1 MRSPSRPSDHNRP
14 PTTSNTQRAARTGQT
29 VHAAAPGRTSLR
41 WLTRSLSAAKS
52 SLLSPPVR
60 ASLLFWYSR
69 DSAAARRVCACV
81 QKTERRSHANSRKRH
96 RSEKPSDR
104 SDRSAQVLTVYS
116 RVPSTHKYRV
126 RVSRTST
133 SDRREKDDDRRQR
146 ARAEQ
151 NPEDPLH
158 LKRTA
163 ACNMLRSTTRSVT
176 GGMGQPQRACVRQT
190 CERACVCGSNVCS
203 STSARA

>member
-1 MRSPSRPSDHNRP
+1 MHQS
-14 PTTSNTQRAARTGQT
+14 TA
-29 VHAAAPGRTSLR
+29 HAAAPGRTSLR

-69 DSAAARRVCACV
+69 DSAAARACARAAAECV
-81 QKTERRSHANSRKRH
+81 QKTDGEAQRSHANSRKGH
-96 RSEKPSDR
+96 QSEKPSDR
-104 SDRSAQVLTVYS
+104 SDRSAQVPSVYS

-126 RVSRTST
+126 RVPSTAYRVRVPST